1 MHVDDST
8 FPIYAAKAYRNPN
21 CIDVLEFE
29 EDLSRFKY
37 IKKLLKRY
45 NETGELREQLIINHL
60 RVLYNVFEAK
70 ACTNMLIFKLWEYL
84 DILKPFLVY
93 LGHWNEGKI
102 TGVKFEVGEVYGSD
116 IPLDG
121 KIIES
126 LRELKNGEKN

>member
-1 MHVDDST
+1 MYVDDST

-60 RVLYNVFEAK
+60 TVLYNVFDPK

-84 DILKPFLVY
+84 DILKPFIVHIGY
-93 LGHWNEGKI
+93 WNDGKI
-102 TGVKFEVGEVYGSD
+102 DEVKFEVGEVYGSD
-116 IPLDG
+116 IPLDNYV
-121 KIIES
+121 IER
-126 LRELKNGEKN
+126 LRDFKNG